1 MPSPKPTTPRRTPA
15 HSKSAK
21 RSPSAFDKAID
32 DLRQSPGAFPNVSPR
47 WLAGAAAIAILAAL
61 ACAWLT
67 LCLLFWQGSW
77 QLLYHPTATITRT
90 PASAGIPYEPIKF
103 AATETGTTQLTG
115 WWVPYTPPIHFVQN
129 GSDSFT
135 LAPPAKSSL
144 TVLLLHDA
152 NGNLSSAV
160 DTIAALHSQHLNVF
174 AIDYRGYGQS
184 LPAKPS
190 EAQLRQDAESA
201 LSWLTITRNIPAQT
215 ILVYGVGL
223 GASLAADLAVEPASV
238 HSKLAGVILDQ
249 PSGEIMAPVFN
260 DSRSR
265 LVPVH
270 WLVKDRYDLY
280 ASTGALDL
288 PSLWLLPQSRVGNP
302 SPKTEASD
310 AYTRAH
316 GQKSAAWL
324 KPPIAA
330 DPHLAE
336 TLRRWLDDLP

>member
-1 MPSPKPTTPRRTPA
+1 MPSPKPTTPRRTPTP
-15 HSKSAK
+15 SKSAK
-21 RSPSAFDKAID
+21 QSPSAFDKAID
-32 DLRQSPGAFPNVSPR
+32 DLRQSPGAFPNISPR

-77 QLLYHPTATITRT
+77 QLLYHPTATVTRT

-115 WWVPYTPPIHFVQN
+115 WWMP
-129 GSDSFT
+129 
-135 LAPPAKSSL
+135 APEAKR

-223 GASLAADLAVEPASV
+223 GASLAADLAVEPASD

-288 PSLWLLPQSRVGNP
+288 PSLWLLPQSRVRNP

-330 DPHLAE
+330 DPHFAE